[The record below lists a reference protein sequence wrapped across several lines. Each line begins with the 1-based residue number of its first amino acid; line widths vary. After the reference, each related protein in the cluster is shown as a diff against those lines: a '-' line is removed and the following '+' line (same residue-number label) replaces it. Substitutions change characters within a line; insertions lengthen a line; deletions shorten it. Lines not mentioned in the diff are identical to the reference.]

1 MRVII
6 QRVLS
11 ASVSINGEVV
21 GQIGKGFVLLVGLT
35 HTDTENDVLLVA
47 KKVAQMRIFSDA
59 DGKMNL
65 SLSDLPDTS
74 ILSISQFTLY
84 ADCRHGNRPSFI
96 AAAKPDM
103 AKLLYELFNSI
114 LREQYHINIQT
125 GRFGA
130 DMQVALV
137 NDGPVTIILDSE
149 NIK

>member
-103 AKLLYELFNSI
+103 ARPLYELFNNI

>member
-21 GQIGKGFVLLVGLT
+21 GQIGKGFVLHVGLT
-35 HTDTENDVLLVA
+35 HTDTENDIHLVA

-65 SLSDLPDTS
+65 SLSDLPETA

-84 ADCRHGNRPSFI
+84 ADCRHG
-96 AAAKPDM
+96 KW
-103 AKLLYELFNSI
+103 
-114 LREQYHINIQT
+114 
-125 GRFGA
+125 GC
-130 DMQVALV
+130 
-137 NDGPVTIILDSE
+137 
-149 NIK
+149 

>member
-35 HTDTENDVLLVA
+35 HTDTENDIHLVA
-47 KKVAQMRIFSDA
+47 KKVAQMRIFSDV

-103 AKLLYELFNSI
+103 AKPLYELFNNI
-114 LREQYHINIQT
+114 LRKQYHINIQT